1 MIRYLSL
8 LVFVFYVSC
17 GSMSWGEQDITKLH
31 KMFSKDEVANAQKPI
46 VCQHPDYVVQ
56 VLTDEW
62 GEVPIMTWNN
72 VSVRENGELMK
83 TTIAFG
89 LNKKTGTWSL
99 VEFIDEDWACFI
111 GNGWGLEIYADTGE
125 KMFKF

>member
-17 GSMSWGEQDITKLH
+17 GSMSWGQDLTKLH
-31 KMFSKDEVANAQKPI
+31 KMFEEDEVANAQKPI
-46 VCQHPDYVVQ
+46 VCQHPDYVVK

-62 GEVPIMTWNN
+62 GEQPIMTWNN
-72 VSVRENGELMK
+72 VSVRENGMLMK

-89 LNKKTGTWSL
+89 LNKETGTWSL
-99 VEFIDEDWACFI
+99 VEFIDEDWACFV
-111 GNGWGLEIYADTGE
+111 GNGYGMEIFTEGGTI
-125 KMFKF
+125 FKF

>member
-17 GSMSWGEQDITKLH
+17 GNMSWGQDLTKLH
-31 KMFSKDEVANAQKPI
+31 KMFTKDEVANAQKPI

-62 GEVPIMTWNN
+62 NEQPIMTWNN

-89 LNKKTGTWSL
+89 LNKETGTWSL

-111 GNGWGLEIYADTGE
+111 GNGYGMEIFTEGGRI
-125 KMFKF
+125 FKF

>member
-17 GSMSWGEQDITKLH
+17 GNMSWGQDLTKLH
-31 KMFSKDEVANAQKPI
+31 KMFEEGEVANAQKPV
-46 VCQHPDYVVQ
+46 VCQHPDYIVQ

-62 GEVPIMTWNN
+62 GEQPIMTWNN
-72 VSVRENGELMK
+72 VSVRENGMLMK

-89 LNKKTGTWSL
+89 LNKETGTWSM

-111 GNGWGLEIYADTGE
+111 GNGYGMEIFTEGGRI
-125 KMFKF
+125 FKF

>member
-17 GSMSWGEQDITKLH
+17 GSMSWGQDLTKLH
-31 KMFSKDEVANAQKPI
+31 KMFEEDEVANAQKPV
-46 VCQHPDYVVQ
+46 VCQHPDYIVQ

-62 GEVPIMTWNN
+62 GEQPIMTWNN
-72 VSVRENGELMK
+72 VSVRENGMLMK

-89 LNKKTGTWSL
+89 LNKETGTWSM

-111 GNGWGLEIYADTGE
+111 GNGYGMEIFTEGGRI
-125 KMFKF
+125 FKF

>member
-1 MIRYLSL
+1 MIRYLNL

-17 GSMSWGEQDITKLH
+17 GNMSWGQDLTKLH
-31 KMFSKDEVANAQKPI
+31 KMFEEGEVANAQKPV
-46 VCQHPDYVVQ
+46 VCQHPDYIVQ

-62 GEVPIMTWNN
+62 GEQPIMTWNN
-72 VSVRENGELMK
+72 VSVRENGMLMK

-89 LNKKTGTWSL
+89 LNKETGTWSM

-111 GNGWGLEIYADTGE
+111 GNGYGMEIFTEGGRI
-125 KMFKF
+125 FKF

>member
-17 GSMSWGEQDITKLH
+17 GSMSWGQDLTELH
-31 KMFSKDEVANAQKPI
+31 KMFEEGEVANAQKPV
-46 VCQHPDYVVQ
+46 VCQHPDYIVQ

-62 GEVPIMTWNN
+62 GEQPIMTWNN
-72 VSVRENGELMK
+72 VSVRENGMLMK

-89 LNKKTGTWSL
+89 LNKETGTWSL

-111 GNGWGLEIYADTGE
+111 GNGYGMEIFTEGGTI
-125 KMFKF
+125 FKF

>member
-17 GSMSWGEQDITKLH
+17 GNMSWGQDLTKLH
-31 KMFSKDEVANAQKPI
+31 KMFEEGEVANAQKPV
-46 VCQHPDYVVQ
+46 VCQHPDYIIQ

-62 GEVPIMTWNN
+62 GEQPIMTWNN
-72 VSVRENGELMK
+72 VSVRENGMLMK

-89 LNKKTGTWSL
+89 LNKETGTWSM

-111 GNGWGLEIYADTGE
+111 GNGYGMEIFTEGGRI
-125 KMFKF
+125 FKF

>member
-17 GSMSWGEQDITKLH
+17 GNMSWGQDLTKLH
-31 KMFSKDEVANAQKPI
+31 KMFEEGEVANAQKPV
-46 VCQHPDYVVQ
+46 VCQHPDYIVQ

-62 GEVPIMTWNN
+62 GEQPIMTWNN
-72 VSVRENGELMK
+72 VSVRENGMLMK

-89 LNKKTGTWSL
+89 LNKETRTWSM

-111 GNGWGLEIYADTGE
+111 GNGYGMEIFTEGGRI
-125 KMFKF
+125 FKF

>member
-17 GSMSWGEQDITKLH
+17 GNMSWGQDLKKLH
-31 KMFSKDEVANAQKPI
+31 KMFEEGEVANAQKPV
-46 VCQHPDYVVQ
+46 VCQHPDYIIQ

-62 GEVPIMTWNN
+62 GEQPIMTWNN
-72 VSVRENGELMK
+72 VSVRENGMLMK

-89 LNKKTGTWSL
+89 LNKETGTWSM

-111 GNGWGLEIYADTGE
+111 GNGYGMEIFTEGGRI
-125 KMFKF
+125 FKF

>member
-17 GSMSWGEQDITKLH
+17 GNMSWGQDLTKLH
-31 KMFSKDEVANAQKPI
+31 KMFEEGEVANAQKPV
-46 VCQHPDYVVQ
+46 VCQHPDYIVQ

-62 GEVPIMTWNN
+62 GEQPIMTWNN
-72 VSVRENGELMK
+72 VSVRENGMLMK

-111 GNGWGLEIYADTGE
+111 GNGYGMEIFTEGGRI
-125 KMFKF
+125 FKF

>member
-17 GSMSWGEQDITKLH
+17 GNMSWGQDLTKLH
-31 KMFSKDEVANAQKPI
+31 KMFEEDEVANAQKPV
-46 VCQHPDYVVQ
+46 VCQHPDYIIQ

-62 GEVPIMTWNN
+62 GEQPIMTWNN
-72 VSVRENGELMK
+72 VSVRENGMLMK

-89 LNKKTGTWSL
+89 LNKETGTWSM

-111 GNGWGLEIYADTGE
+111 GNGYGMEIFTEGGRI
-125 KMFKF
+125 FKF

>member
-17 GSMSWGEQDITKLH
+17 GNMSWGQDLTKLH
-31 KMFSKDEVANAQKPI
+31 KMFEEGEVANAQKPV
-46 VCQHPDYVVQ
+46 VCQHPDYIVQ

-62 GEVPIMTWNN
+62 GEQPIMTWNN
-72 VSVRENGELMK
+72 VSVRENGMLMK

-89 LNKKTGTWSL
+89 LNKETGTWSL
-99 VEFIDEDWACFI
+99 VEFIDQDWACI
-111 GNGWGLEIYADTGE
+111 IANGWGFTIFTPEQI
-125 KMFKF
+125 K

>member
-17 GSMSWGEQDITKLH
+17 GNMSWGQDLTKLH
-31 KMFSKDEVANAQKPI
+31 KMFEEGEVANAQKPV
-46 VCQHPDYVVQ
+46 VCQHPDYIIH

-62 GEVPIMTWNN
+62 KEQPIMTWNN

>member
-17 GSMSWGEQDITKLH
+17 GNMSWGQDLTKLH
-31 KMFSKDEVANAQKPI
+31 KMFEEGEVANAQKPV
-46 VCQHPDYVVQ
+46 VCQHPDYIVQ

-62 GEVPIMTWNN
+62 GEQPIMTWNN
-72 VSVRENGELMK
+72 VSVRENGMLMK

-89 LNKKTGTWSL
+89 LNKETGTWSL

-111 GNGWGLEIYADTGE
+111 GNGYGMEIFTEGGTI
-125 KMFKF
+125 FKF

>member
-1 MIRYLSL
+1 MIRYLNL

-17 GSMSWGEQDITKLH
+17 GNMSWGQDLTKLH
-31 KMFSKDEVANAQKPI
+31 KMFEEGEVANAQKPV
-46 VCQHPDYVVQ
+46 VCQHPDYIIQ

-62 GEVPIMTWNN
+62 GEQPIMTWNN
-72 VSVRENGELMK
+72 VSVRENGMLMK

-89 LNKKTGTWSL
+89 LNKETGTWSL

-111 GNGWGLEIYADTGE
+111 GNGYGMEIFTEGGRI
-125 KMFKF
+125 FKF

>member
-17 GSMSWGEQDITKLH
+17 GNMSWGQDLTKLH
-31 KMFSKDEVANAQKPI
+31 KMFEEGEVANAQKPV
-46 VCQHPDYVVQ
+46 VCQHPDYIVQ

-62 GEVPIMTWNN
+62 GEQPIMTWNN
-72 VSVRENGELMK
+72 VSVRENGMLMK

-89 LNKKTGTWSL
+89 LNKETGTWSL

-111 GNGWGLEIYADTGE
+111 GNGYGMEIFTEGGRI
-125 KMFKF
+125 FKF

>member
-17 GSMSWGEQDITKLH
+17 GNMSWGQDLTKLH
-31 KMFSKDEVANAQKPI
+31 KMFEEGEVANAQKPV

-62 GEVPIMTWNN
+62 GEQPIMTWNN
-72 VSVRENGELMK
+72 VSVRENGMLMK

-89 LNKKTGTWSL
+89 LNKETGTWSL

-111 GNGWGLEIYADTGE
+111 GNGYGMEIFTEGGRI
-125 KMFKF
+125 FKF

>member
-17 GSMSWGEQDITKLH
+17 GNMSWGQDLTKLH
-31 KMFSKDEVANAQKPI
+31 KMFEEGEVANAQKPV

-62 GEVPIMTWNN
+62 GEQPIMTWNN
-72 VSVRENGELMK
+72 VSVRENGMLMK

-89 LNKKTGTWSL
+89 LNKETGTWSM

-111 GNGWGLEIYADTGE
+111 GNGYGMEIFTEGGRI
-125 KMFKF
+125 FKF